1 MRSVICQILILLVV
15 TGNLAWAADL
25 GEAFASYESQ
35 QALAEQIVSTQDSTG
50 DTQELVVPERDSF
63 CYDQCCNSSAC
74 CSALAPYIHTLSPT
88 PAAAFSITAPAVF
101 HTRAAEAPPFPPNI

>member
-35 QALAEQIVSTQDSTG
+35 QALAEHLVSTQDSTC
-50 DTQELVVPERDSF
+50 DTQESAVPERDSF
-63 CYDQCCNSSAC
+63 CYDLCCHGSAC
-74 CSALAPYIHTLSPT
+74 CSALAPYTHTLLPPPT
-88 PAAAFSITAPAVF
+88 AAFSITAPTVF
-101 HTRAAEAPPFPPNI
+101 YTRAAEAPPFPPNI